1 MTPAEITAKPTLI
14 PAGYLAKSVSF
25 PPGYL
30 GTGTP
35 THLADIYSLSSCVND
50 DFADYVERVQA
61 AAAIAGNVLST
72 V

>member
-1 MTPAEITAKPTLI
+1 VA
-14 PAGYLAKSVSF
+14 
-25 PPGYL
+25 
-30 GTGTP
+30 
-35 THLADIYSLSSCVND
+35 D